1 MSEARPSRPRRLART
16 VKSFLLWSHE
26 RGTWQYDVMVALIVI
41 FVLAMPA
48 RYFHDQPVYN
58 PTFARD
64 VVRMDADADGIRYRV
79 SAALLANYDD
89 DPRRAALEVF
99 SLNLNHS
106 FVITRIEPIAALDGT
121 TVWYDVWVRE

>member
-1 MSEARPSRPRRLART
+1 MSEARPSLPRRLART

-64 VVRMDADADGIRYRV
+64 VVRMDSDADGIRYRV

-99 SLNLNHS
+99 SLNLNHP
-106 FVITRIEPIAALDGT
+106 FVITRIQPIVALDGA